1 MTKRLT
7 YIDIARGIAI
17 ICIVLGHLGNATIN
31 KIVFTFHVPIF
42 FFITGYFTTDKL
54 PIKNFINNKFK
65 TLIIPYIC
73 TCCII
78 IFLGTLKAFLGN
90 GIHDALNAF
99 INWLYASL
107 YGAGDSYTDP
117 FYIKGI
123 GAIWFL
129 LATFWGSIFLRLAL
143 NFKENFRMLF
153 IIILFIIGHVSSTI
167 IWLPFSIQAG
177 MCASFFMYIGFL
189 FKQIKSD
196 FYRFYPETK
205 HFITIFALAIWISFI
220 KNFKSFWLVH
230 CDIGRGIID
239 IVGCICACYI
249 ILLFSKFI
257 EKHCFFLNKCL
268 SFLGKYSIFMLC
280 IHIVELDLFPWS
292 SFLQRILPLNTSSV
306 IYLCVLILCKFLFI
320 IPCTILCARLQFT
333 RKLFGIK

>member
-54 PIKNFINNKFK
+54 PIKNFIHNKFK

-205 HFITIFALAIWISFI
+205 HFITIFALVIWISFI

-268 SFLGKYSIFMLC
+268 SFLGK
-280 IHIVELDLFPWS
+280 
-292 SFLQRILPLNTSSV
+292 
-306 IYLCVLILCKFLFI
+306 
-320 IPCTILCARLQFT
+320 
-333 RKLFGIK
+333 